1 MDTKDDQ
8 IRVILVGGS
17 GYTGFEAV
25 RYLARHPQAELI
37 GVYGPEHELGE
48 MEGFHPLL
56 SKQVGL
62 CQELFEADKLAGL
75 GADLAILCVPHQV
88 AMNYVPAL
96 RQAGLRVIDL
106 SADYRLCDAAVYE
119 QWYAPHTDPAGL
131 AEAVYGLPELNREQ
145 IREARLIACP
155 GFYPNTLWSKRYT
168 IQGFLITRGAPSIS
182 GKRRE
187 PAESSAS
194 RRARST

>member
-25 RYLARHPQAELI
+25 RYLARHPQAKLI

-119 QWYAPHTDPAGL
+119 QWYAPHTDAAGL
-131 AEAVYGLPELNREQ
+131 AEAVYGLPEYYAEKIKTAGLVANPGCYPTCTVL
-145 IREARLIACP
+145 ATAPVLKAGLI
-155 GFYPNTLWSKRYT
+155 
-168 IQGFLITRGAPSIS
+168 
-182 GKRRE
+182 E
-187 PAESSAS
+187 PTGIVVNATS
-194 RRARST
+194 RRWSRC